1 MRKII
6 VYVSYVLYVVIG
18 KHIFS
23 FKNSYK
29 DIFVKFR
36 CVLVKGFIESCGK
49 NVNIQSNATIA
60 RRVCIGDYS
69 GIGCNCL
76 VQGGVVIG
84 KHVMMGPDVL
94 IYTQNH
100 KFDRIDITMDQQGW
114 SEEKAVVIEDDV
126 WIGSRV
132 TILPG
137 VHIGEGCIVGASAVV
152 TKSVPPYCIIAGNP
166 AKIIKYRNHECTNC
180 Y

>member
-1 MRKII
+1 
-6 VYVSYVLYVVIG
+6 
-18 KHIFS
+18 
-23 FKNSYK
+23 
-29 DIFVKFR
+29 
-36 CVLVKGFIESCGK
+36 
-49 NVNIQSNATIA
+49 
-60 RRVCIGDYS
+60 
-69 GIGCNCL
+69 
-76 VQGGVVIG
+76 
-84 KHVMMGPDVL
+84 MMGPDVL